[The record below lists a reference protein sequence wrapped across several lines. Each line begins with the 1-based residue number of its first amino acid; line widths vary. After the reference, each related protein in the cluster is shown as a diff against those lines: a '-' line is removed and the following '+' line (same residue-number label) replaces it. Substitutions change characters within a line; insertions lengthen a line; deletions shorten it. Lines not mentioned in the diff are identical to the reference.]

1 MIFARLPHGISTPA
15 SSLLPCLGRTRSE
28 ALLRA
33 AIAYLSRHGDPMD
46 VMVNRVLE
54 VSADARMTLSTLPR

>member
-1 MIFARLPHGISTPA
+1 M
-15 SSLLPCLGRTRSE
+15 PCMGRARSE

-33 AIAYLSRHGDPMD
+33 AIRFLSKRGDPMD

-54 VSADARMTLSTLPR
+54 VFTETDMTLNLLPRDKQ